1 MKVLKFGGSSLNNA
15 ESIERA
21 IKIVKDQYNTD
32 QFIIVVSAFGGIT
45 DQLIK
50 TVRLATQANRDY
62 KPVLNE
68 IKERHFAIINTLVG
82 QENQHKITDP
92 IQDLFNDLI
101 IVLDSIFHI
110 RELTDRTL
118 DLIMSFGERFSSIIV
133 QGAFINQG
141 MQAELVDCCALIKTD
156 SAYNNAILNTELTES
171 NIKEYFANPKKLYI
185 APGFIASSL
194 SGEITTLGRGGSDYT
209 AAIFASALNTEKLEI
224 WTDVDGIM
232 TANPQIVKRAMP
244 IKSISYAE
252 ALELA
257 HFGSSII
264 FSPSLIPAINK
275 KIPIHFKNTF
285 NPSAEGTCIC
295 ENPESLKSMPVRGVT
310 SISNISLITV
320 QGSGMM
326 GVVGIASRLFSS
338 VSKKKVNV
346 ILITQGSSEHSIT
359 FAVTPSDSNIAKELI
374 EKEFKLEIKSK
385 LIEPLNVEENLS
397 IITIVGEDMKNTPG
411 ISARL
416 FEALGRNSISAIAT
430 AQGASELNISV
441 VIKRE
446 NEKKALKAVHETF
459 FLSDVKTLNVFLIG
473 TGVIGGTLLKQI
485 AQQKESLIKNNK
497 IEVKMIGLA
506 NIDKY
511 MFDEEGIKVENWEK
525 EIVKI
530 GIPID
535 LRAYVQKMKEL
546 NLRNSVF
553 VDCTGSKDLADL
565 YADILSSGI
574 SIVTPS
580 KIANSSPIEYY
591 EKIHIATARFG
602 VRFLYETNVGAGL
615 PIISTL
621 KDLINS
627 GDKIEKI
634 EAMLSGSLNFIFSN
648 FSDTKAFQQTVKEAK
663 EKGYTEPDPRDDL
676 SGKDVGRK
684 LLILSREMGMKINL
698 DDIQITNCLTK
709 QSQDAKSIDELWNTL
724 EKFDNPAME
733 KLWKSAANA
742 GKRLKYVATI
752 ENGKATTAIKE
763 IPADHPFYNI
773 LGSDNIIS
781 FTTSR
786 YKTNPLIVIGPGA
799 GAEVT
804 AAGVFADI
812 IRIVNF

>member
-1 MKVLKFGGSSLNNA
+1 MKVLKFGGTSLNNA
-15 ESIERA
+15 ENIGKA
-21 IKIVKDQYNTD
+21 IKIVKDQFDTD
-32 QFIIVVSAFGGIT
+32 QFIVVVSAFGGIT

-50 TVRLATQANRDY
+50 TAKLAVLADYDY
-62 KPVLNE
+62 KLELND
-68 IKERHFAIINTLVG
+68 IKERHLSIIKNLVD
-82 QENQHKITDP
+82 QKNEDIAVDP
-92 IQDLFNDLI
+92 ILDLFSELNLL
-101 IVLDSIFHI
+101 LDSVSHLH
-110 RELTDRTL
+110 ELTDRTM
-118 DLIMSFGERFSSIIV
+118 DLIMSFGERFASHIV
-133 QGAFINQG
+133 QGGFIDQG
-141 MQAELVDCCALIKTD
+141 MPAELIDSSALIKTD
-156 SAYNNAILNTELTES
+156 STFNNALVNVEITEK
-171 NIKEYFANPKKLYI
+171 NIREYFINPKKLYI

-194 SGEITTLGRGGSDYT
+194 SGETTTLGRGGSDYT
-209 AAIFASALNTEKLEI
+209 AAIFVSALNTDKLEI
-224 WTDVDGIM
+224 WSDVDGIM
-232 TANPQIVKRAMP
+232 TANPNLVKRAMT

-257 HFGSSII
+257 HFGSNII
-264 FSPSLIPAINK
+264 FSPSLIPVINK
-275 KIPIHFKNTF
+275 KIPIQFKNTF

-295 ENPESLKSMPVRGVT
+295 ETPESFKSSPVRGVT
-310 SISNISLITV
+310 SISNISLLTV

-326 GVVGIASRLFSS
+326 GVVGIASRLFSC

-359 FAVTPSDSNIAKELI
+359 FAVTPSDSHVAKELI
-374 EKEFKLEIKSK
+374 EKEFKLEMKLK
-385 LIEPLNVEENLS
+385 LIEPLNVEENLA

-416 FEALGRNSISAIAT
+416 FEALGRNGISAIAT

-441 VIKRE
+441 VIKHE
-446 NEKKALKAVHETF
+446 NEKKALNAVHETF
-459 FLSDVKTLNVFLIG
+459 FLSDIKTLHVFLVG

-485 AQQKESLIKNNK
+485 VQQKESLIKNNS
-497 IEVKMIGLA
+497 IEVKMVGLA
-506 NIDKY
+506 NVDKY
-511 MFDEEGIKVENWEK
+511 MFDEDGIKVENWETDLK
-525 EIVKI
+525 QN
-530 GIPID
+530 GLPIN
-535 LRAYVQKMKEL
+535 LRDYVQKMKNL

-553 VDCTGSKDLADL
+553 VDCTGSRDLADL
-565 YADILSSGI
+565 YADILSSSI

-591 EKIHIATARFG
+591 EKIHSATTRYG

-648 FSDTKAFQQTVKEAK
+648 FSNKKSFIEAVKEARA
-663 EKGYTEPDPRDDL
+663 KGYTEPDPRDDL

-698 DDIQITNCLTK
+698 EDIQITNCLTMK
-709 QSQDAKSIDELWNTL
+709 SQEAANLEELWKTL
-724 EKFDNPAME
+724 EQFDNPAME
-733 KLWKSAANA
+733 KLRKAASDS

-752 ENGKATTAIKE
+752 ENDKATTAIKE
-763 IPADHPFYNI
+763 IPTEHPFYNI
-773 LGSDNIIS
+773 SGSDNIIS